1 MNAALEKAPHLRIQ
15 KFNKRRGAY
24 LSKYGTD
31 HWTFVAR
38 KKNHTNSSNSTLLYL
53 RVRQEGK
60 KRGPGNKVTTQIR
73 GIKLT

>member
-1 MNAALEKAPHLRIQ
+1 MNAALEKAPHLRIE

-38 KKNHTNSSNSTLLYL
+38 KKSY
-53 RVRQEGK
+53 
-60 KRGPGNKVTTQIR
+60 
-73 GIKLT
+73 